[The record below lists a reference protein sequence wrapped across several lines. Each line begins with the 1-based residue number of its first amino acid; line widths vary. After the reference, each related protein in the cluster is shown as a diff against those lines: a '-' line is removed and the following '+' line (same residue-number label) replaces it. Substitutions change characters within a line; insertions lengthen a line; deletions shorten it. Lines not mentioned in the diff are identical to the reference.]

1 MKFIKILSNEK
12 QDSIKKIHDDLK
24 SLIFVE
30 GDIIAADEDNQ
41 GYDLNNLIS
50 IMKKWLNSSIWDME
64 SDEFRME
71 FGDWEEKDEDVF
83 WPYANNKIEMKNKLR
98 KDFNKLKIIYKKSKN
113 LV

>member
-1 MKFIKILSNEK
+1 MKFIKTLSNEK
-12 QDSIKKIHDDLK
+12 RDSIKKIHDGLK

-50 IMKKWLNSSIWDME
+50 IMEKWLNSSIWDMK

-71 FGDWEEKDEDVF
+71 FGDWGEKDEDVF
-83 WPYANNKIEMKNKLR
+83 WPYANNKIEMKNKLK
-98 KDFNKLKIIYKKSKN
+98 KDFNKLKIIYKN
-113 LV
+113 LKI

>member
-1 MKFIKILSNEK
+1 MRILSKEK
-12 QDSIKKIHDDLK
+12 QDSTRKIHDGLK

-50 IMKKWLNSSIWDME
+50 IMKKWLNSSIWDMD

-71 FGDWEEKDEDVF
+71 FGDWAEQDEDVF
-83 WPYANNKIEMKNKLR
+83 WPYANNKVEMKNKLK

>member
-12 QDSIKKIHDDLK
+12 RGSIKKIHDDLK

-50 IMKKWLNSSIWDME
+50 IMEKWLNSSIWDMK

-71 FGDWEEKDEDVF
+71 FGD
-83 WPYANNKIEMKNKLR
+83 
-98 KDFNKLKIIYKKSKN
+98 
-113 LV
+113 

>member
-50 IMKKWLNSSIWDME
+50 IMKKWLNSSIWDMK

-71 FGDWEEKDEDVF
+71 FGDWEEKDEDAF

>member
-1 MKFIKILSNEK
+1 MRILSKEK
-12 QDSIKKIHDDLK
+12 QDSTRKIHDGLK

-83 WPYANNKIEMKNKLR
+83 WPYANNKVEMKNKLQ
-98 KDFNKLKIIYKKSKN
+98 KDFNILQIISNKSN
-113 LV
+113 TLV

>member
-1 MKFIKILSNEK
+1 MKILSKEK
-12 QDSIKKIHDDLK
+12 QDFPKKIHDDLK

-50 IMKKWLNSSIWDME
+50 ITEKWLNSSIWDMK

-71 FGDWEEKDEDVF
+71 FGDWEEKEEDVF
-83 WPYANNKIEMKNKLR
+83 WPYANNKVEMKNKLK
-98 KDFNKLKIIYKKSKN
+98 KDFNKLKIVYKN
-113 LV
+113 LKI

>member
-1 MKFIKILSNEK
+1 MRILSKEK
-12 QDSIKKIHDDLK
+12 QDSTRKIHDGLK

-71 FGDWEEKDEDVF
+71 FGDWEEKDED
-83 WPYANNKIEMKNKLR
+83 ANNKVEMKNKLK